1 MGVGVLFQLLNT
13 APPATVE
20 IWREPESDALQWW
33 GCALDTE
40 NTLWSEA
47 AGWF

>member
-1 MGVGVLFQLLNT
+1 MCVGVLCQLLNT

-20 IWREPESDALQWW
+20 IWRESESDALQVV

-40 NTLWSEA
+40 NTLRSEA
-47 AGWF
+47 AGRF